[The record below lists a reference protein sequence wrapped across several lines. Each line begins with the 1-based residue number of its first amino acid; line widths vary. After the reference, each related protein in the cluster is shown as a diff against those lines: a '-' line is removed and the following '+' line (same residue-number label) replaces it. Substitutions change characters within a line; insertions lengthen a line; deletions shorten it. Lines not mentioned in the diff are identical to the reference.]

1 MNSAE
6 TGFQRNYYKSLHWFA
21 IVTAVV
27 AVGLI
32 VAGALVTST
41 KSGDAVPD
49 WPLSYGTL
57 APPMIGGILYEHSH
71 RLVAGLTGILITVL
85 TIWLWRKYPSQKLRW
100 LGVAAFVAVV
110 FQAVLGGLRV
120 LVVST
125 ASVQNAAV
133 AVTGISSIETNRLII
148 AIIHGCLAQ
157 SILALLFAIVL
168 FTSRSWLQ
176 EGVTAFPREIPQQL
190 RWLSITMLGV
200 VFVQLILGAVVRHT
214 NAGLSIPDFPLAF
227 GRLIPPFGNLPV
239 NPRMPHPF
247 SHHEY
252 VVKVALHFAHRLV
265 GFGILGF
272 IIYLFLKYRSLPRLG
287 KYIKNVSGL
296 IVLQIFLGGLN
307 IWTGISVFSTVLH
320 VVTGSLILAGSVILV
335 LWTGRSLKESVV
347 QKEPV
352 RQG

>member
-1 MNSAE
+1 VNSTNTAYR
-6 TGFQRNYYKSLHWFA
+6 QNYYKSLHGFA
-21 IVTAVV
+21 LVTAIV

-57 APPMIGGILYEHSH
+57 APTMIGGILYEHSH
-71 RLVAGLTGILITVL
+71 RLIAGLTGILITIL
-85 TIWLWRKYPSQKLRW
+85 AIWLWRKYPNQKLRW
-100 LGVAAFVAVV
+100 LGVAAFLAVV

-133 AVTGISSIETNRLII
+133 SVTGISSIETNRLIV

-176 EGVTAFPREIPQQL
+176 ERVTEFPGNPPRQL
-190 RWLSITMLGV
+190 RGLSIILLSV
-200 VFVQLILGAVVRHT
+200 VFGQLILGAVVRHT
-214 NAGLSIPDFPLAF
+214 GAGLSIPDFPLAF
-227 GRLIPPFGNLPV
+227 GGLIPPFGNLPV
-239 NPRMPHPF
+239 NPYMPHPF
-247 SHHEY
+247 SYHEY
-252 VVKVALHFAHRLV
+252 VVKVAVHFAHRLV
-265 GFGILGF
+265 GFSIVAF
-272 IIYLFLKYRSLPRLG
+272 IVYLFVKYRSLPRLG
-287 KYIKNVSGL
+287 KYVKILTGL
-296 IVLQIFLGGLN
+296 IVVQIFLGGLN
-307 IWTGISVFSTVLH
+307 IWTHISILSTVLH

-335 LWTGRSLKESVV
+335 LWTGRSIKESVL

-352 RQG
+352 R